1 MKTPNSPKSAPAA
14 PTTTEAKFEFD
25 FESEFGG
32 AKFGDRRLNKRAVHF
47 TGSAL
52 RHPETSIPTMAGG
65 AGAAAGVYKFIA
77 NPKVTM
83 ENIAQAH
90 QEQTVTRC
98 QQAKEAVLLLH
109 DSTTFGYGKDTK
121 RTGLGPIAGGGM
133 GFLAHVTLAIGEDS
147 TRPLGI
153 LKCKP
158 LARPVPD
165 PLATPRPKGTV
176 AKRDRRSDVEN
187 EGWRWF
193 EQATETGRM
202 LGEVARVHVADRES
216 DDYKYFWTLAQA
228 QESLVTRVSGNRVLA
243 GGVDLFATM
252 DGMVVQLCR
261 TVRLSRRAPGPGPA
275 QRKANPPRDERMAK
289 LEISSGSICIPR
301 PPRTPSRMASTLK
314 LNYVLVR
321 EIETPADDAAVT
333 WRLVTDLPVSTP
345 EEIARVVDIY
355 RKRWNIEELFK
366 SLKTGCSF
374 NDHQL
379 ESYEGL
385 SKLLALLL
393 PVAWKLLDLRTVARM
408 QPEAPATVVLTA
420 QQVQCLRVLHD
431 KQHPKAKMAAKPT
444 VIQAMYALAALGG
457 HFKQNGAPGWQTLGR
472 GLQRV
477 LQAEED
483 ALAML
488 EHFRMLEL
496 AKN

>member
-1 MKTPNSPKSAPAA
+1 M
-14 PTTTEAKFEFD
+14 
-25 FESEFGG
+25 
-32 AKFGDRRLNKRAVHF
+32 
-47 TGSAL
+47 
-52 RHPETSIPTMAGG
+52 
-65 AGAAAGVYKFIA
+65 
-77 NPKVTM
+77 
-83 ENIAQAH
+83 
-90 QEQTVTRC
+90 
-98 QQAKEAVLLLH
+98 
-109 DSTTFGYGKDTK
+109 
-121 RTGLGPIAGGGM
+121 
-133 GFLAHVTLAIGEDS
+133 
-147 TRPLGI
+147 
-153 LKCKP
+153 
-158 LARPVPD
+158 
-165 PLATPRPKGTV
+165 
-176 AKRDRRSDVEN
+176 
-187 EGWRWF
+187 
-193 EQATETGRM
+193 
-202 LGEVARVHVADRES
+202 
-216 DDYKYFWTLAQA
+216 
-228 QESLVTRVSGNRVLA
+228 
-243 GGVDLFATM
+243 
-252 DGMVVQLCR
+252 
-261 TVRLSRRAPGPGPA
+261 
-275 QRKANPPRDERMAK
+275 
-289 LEISSGSICIPR
+289 
-301 PPRTPSRMASTLK
+301 
-314 LNYVLVR
+314 
-321 EIETPADDAAVT
+321 ETPADDAPVT

-355 RKRWNIEELFK
+355 RKRWNIEEFFK

-379 ESYEGL
+379 ESFEGL